1 LAGQGVVSRLYI
13 SRATATEK
21 NSIDMKIALTDGLIS
36 ADSLSLD
43 HLITWSLGHLV
54 TWSL

>member
-36 ADSLSLD
+36 ANSLSLD
-43 HLITWSLGHLV
+43 QFITWSL
-54 TWSL
+54 